1 MRPHPRQ
8 LVLPIFSTLTV
19 MLLCPALRANGIVTT
34 IALGGG
40 YSYSQFTRGLVAPY
54 SGNVVGNGVNL
65 YLGVF
70 CLDADDPAP
79 TGPDPAN
86 HVAGTTGILTN
97 LYDVIHG
104 ATGITGYPTQT
115 TTVVNE
121 EQEAAFLASY
131 ALAQGAKPTGDN
143 ANVSTREGPISMAIW
158 QTMQTLGGYPPDSN
172 AAPFIALAQN
182 NLSNPT
188 LNNPD
193 YLRSVTMWI
202 PVTIS
207 GNVDTFN
214 PNFQRFMTEV
224 PFAAPEPGTSVL
236 MGTGVLLIALSR
248 IRRRR

>member
-1 MRPHPRQ
+1 MRPHPRKFF
-8 LVLPIFSTLTV
+8 LTIFSTLTV
-19 MLLCPALRANGIVTT
+19 MLLCPALQANGITTT
-34 IALGGG
+34 ITLGGG
-40 YSYSQFTRGLVAPY
+40 YSYSQFTLGLVAPY
-54 SGNVVGNGVNL
+54 SANVVGNGVNL
-65 YLGVF
+65 SLAVF
-70 CLDADDPAP
+70 CLDGDDPAP
-79 TGPDPAN
+79 TAPDPAN

-104 ATGITGYPTQT
+104 TTGITGYPTQT
-115 TTVVNE
+115 TSVVNE

-143 ANVSTREGPISMAIW
+143 ANVNTREGPISMAIW
-158 QTMQTLGGYPPDSN
+158 QTMQTLGSYPPDSN
-172 AAPFIALAQN
+172 AAPFIAMAQN

-188 LNNPD
+188 LNYPD

-207 GNVDTFN
+207 GNVNTFN

-224 PFAAPEPGTSVL
+224 PCAAPEPGTVLL

-248 IRRRR
+248 FRRRR

>member
-1 MRPHPRQ
+1 MRPHPRKFS
-8 LVLPIFSTLTV
+8 LTIFSTLTV
-19 MLLCPALRANGIVTT
+19 MLLCPALQANGITTT
-34 IALGGG
+34 ITLGGG
-40 YSYSQFTRGLVAPY
+40 YSYSQFTLGLVAPY
-54 SGNVVGNGVNL
+54 SANVVGNGVNL
-65 YLGVF
+65 SLAVF
-70 CLDADDPAP
+70 CLDGDDPAP
-79 TGPDPAN
+79 AAPDPAN

-104 ATGITGYPTQT
+104 TTGITGYPTQT
-115 TTVVNE
+115 TSVVNE

-143 ANVSTREGPISMAIW
+143 ANVNTREGPISMAIW
-158 QTMQTLGGYPPDSN
+158 QTMQTLGSYPPDSN
-172 AAPFIALAQN
+172 AAPFIAMAQN

-188 LNNPD
+188 LNYPD

-224 PFAAPEPGTSVL
+224 PCAAPEPGTVLL

-248 IRRRR
+248 FRRRR

>member
-1 MRPHPRQ
+1 MRPQPWKFG
-8 LVLPIFSTLTV
+8 LTFFTLAVT
-19 MLLCPALRANGIVTT
+19 LLCPALQANGIITT

-40 YSYSQFTRGLVAPY
+40 YSYSPFTLGLVAPY
-54 SGNVVGNGVNL
+54 SGNVVGNGVNVSV
-65 YLGVF
+65 GVF

-79 TGPDPAN
+79 TAPDPAN
-86 HVAGTTGILTN
+86 HVAGTTGIWTN

-104 ATGITGYPTQT
+104 TTGITGYPTQT

-143 ANVSTREGPISMAIW
+143 ANVNTREGPISMAIW
-158 QTMQTLGGYPPDSN
+158 QTMQTLGSYPPDSN

-182 NLSNPT
+182 NLNSPT
-188 LNNPD
+188 LNYPD

-202 PVTIS
+202 PVNIS
-207 GNVDTFN
+207 GSVYTFN

-224 PFAAPEPGTSVL
+224 PFAAPEPGTVAL

-248 IRRRR
+248 LRRRR